1 MPGGSDYREIQAVAR
16 LAPYVECLWTH
27 GPSDVLARVLPDT
40 CVDLVFSRDT
50 GLLVVGTMTR
60 AISVEPSRGTFVGV
74 RLRAGSARS
83 ILGVP
88 INELRDV
95 VIPLR
100 DIWGKRGRDIE
111 GRSYQMASAT
121 DGMQILSSAVVP
133 LQPLSRLQTGI
144 AYLAMNGGRVRLGDI
159 TRATGLG
166 VRQLRRRCIEETGLS
181 PKHLARVGRFRDVC
195 SRIATDESANW
206 ADLACE
212 SGYYDQAHL
221 INEFREFSGLTP
233 AAYRH
238 EIHRRPFF
246 PIHEARF

>member
-1 MPGGSDYREIQAVAR
+1 LTAAFEAADRYRLSGYERRTRSPRR
-16 LAPYVECLWTH
+16 L
-27 GPSDVLARVLPDT
+27 
-40 CVDLVFSRDT
+40 
-50 GLLVVGTMTR
+50 
-60 AISVEPSRGTFVGV
+60 
-74 RLRAGSARS
+74 
-83 ILGVP
+83 
-88 INELRDV
+88 
-95 VIPLR
+95 
-100 DIWGKRGRDIE
+100 
-111 GRSYQMASAT
+111 
-121 DGMQILSSAVVP
+121 
-133 LQPLSRLQTGI
+133 
-144 AYLAMNGGRVRLGDI
+144 